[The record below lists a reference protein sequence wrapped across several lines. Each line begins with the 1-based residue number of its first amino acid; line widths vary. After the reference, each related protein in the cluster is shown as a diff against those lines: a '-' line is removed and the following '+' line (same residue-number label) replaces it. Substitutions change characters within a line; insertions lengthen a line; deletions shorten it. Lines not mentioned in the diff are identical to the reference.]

1 MVALWSTG
9 EESVRVLAFL
19 VLVRIC
25 RHKKDAFLSPVL
37 KVGVGWFLLMVPWGD
52 SLGTVA
58 WRQTRPPP
66 LSPSWK

>member
-19 VLVRIC
+19 VLLRVC

-37 KVGVGWFLLMVPWGD
+37 KVGVGWLLRVVPRD
-52 SLGTVA
+52 SVRQGLG
-58 WRQTRPPP
+58 P
-66 LSPSWK
+66 